1 MRFVLI
7 LEQHVGL
14 ISGLLISAY
23 APETMDPYK
32 FCQSCG
38 FPLKKDKK
46 GGGSEKD
53 GTLSNKYCSMCYERG
68 EFLTP
73 PEIDTARKMQEF
85 CIRQMKQSGMNGLL
99 AWLATR
105 PIPRLERWRK

>member
-1 MRFVLI
+1 MT
-7 LEQHVGL
+7 Q
-14 ISGLLISAY
+14 
-23 APETMDPYK
+23 YK

-38 FPLKKDKK
+38 YPLKKDKK

-53 GTLSNKYCSMCYERG
+53 GSLSTKYCSMCYEHG

-73 PEIDTARKMQEF
+73 PEVNTAEKMQVF
-85 CIRQMKQSGMNGLL
+85 CIQEMRKSGMNRIF

-105 PIPRLERWRK
+105 TIPKLERWKNSNTR